1 MGRTARRGF
10 DLSQVEIVPSRRT
23 RSSKEVSTTWQLDA
37 YRFDIPLVT
46 HPTDAVV
53 SPANAVRVGKLGGLG
68 VLNAEG
74 LWARHA
80 DAEGALARVAEAAAA
95 DDPDAAG
102 CLLQELH
109 SAPIRPDLLTE
120 ALRSVREAG
129 VTLAARVSPQRAR
142 ELTPTLLAA
151 GVEVLVVQGTI
162 VSAEHVSRGEPL
174 NLKDFIASLDV
185 PVVAGGCGD
194 YRTAMHLMRTGAAG
208 VIVGY
213 GQSAATTTDE
223 VLGIGV
229 PMATAIV
236 DAAAARRDYLD
247 ETGGRYVH
255 VIADGG
261 IRSSGDVAKAIACG
275 ADAVMLGEQ
284 LAAASDA
291 PASGAYWTS
300 AV

>member
-1 MGRTARRGF
+1 MRDLVEIGMGREARRSY
-10 DLSQVEIVPSRRT
+10 DLEQVEIVPSRRT
-23 RSSKEVSTTWQLDA
+23 RSSQEVSTAWQLDA
-37 YRFDIPLVT
+37 YPFAIPLVT
-46 HPTDAVV
+46 HPSDAVV
-53 SPANAVRVGKLGGLG
+53 SPASAVRIGQLGGLA

-80 DAEGALARVAEAAAA
+80 DADGALARVVAAAS
-95 DDPDAAG
+95 DDPGSAVG
-102 CLLQELH
+102 LLQELH
-109 SAPIRPDLLTE
+109 AVPIDTALLTE
-120 ALRSVREAG
+120 ALKRVREAG
-129 VTLAARVSPQRAR
+129 VTVAARVSPQRAR
-142 ELTPTLLAA
+142 ELTPDLLAA

-162 VSAEHVSRGEPL
+162 ISAEHVSGGEPL

-213 GQSAATTTDE
+213 GQSTATTTDE

-261 IRSSGDVAKAIACG
+261 IRTSGEVAKAIACG
-275 ADAVMLGEQ
+275 ADAVMLG
-284 LAAASDA
+284 
-291 PASGAYWTS
+291 
-300 AV
+300 

>member
-1 MGRTARRGF
+1 M
-10 DLSQVEIVPSRRT
+10 
-23 RSSKEVSTTWQLDA
+23 
-37 YRFDIPLVT
+37 
-46 HPTDAVV
+46 
-53 SPANAVRVGKLGGLG
+53 
-68 VLNAEG
+68 
-74 LWARHA
+74 
-80 DAEGALARVAEAAAA
+80 
-95 DDPDAAG
+95 
-102 CLLQELH
+102 
-109 SAPIRPDLLTE
+109 
-120 ALRSVREAG
+120 
-129 VTLAARVSPQRAR
+129 
-142 ELTPTLLAA
+142 
-151 GVEVLVVQGTI
+151 
-162 VSAEHVSRGEPL
+162 
-174 NLKDFIASLDV
+174 

-213 GQSAATTTDE
+213 GQSSATTTDE

-261 IRSSGDVAKAIACG
+261 IRTSGDVAKAIACG

-291 PASGAYWTS
+291 PAAGACTGPRRRRTRRCRARRSCRCPASRRPGAGALRPGQQRLRRRSTCS
-300 AV
+300 ARCGGRWPRPATPT